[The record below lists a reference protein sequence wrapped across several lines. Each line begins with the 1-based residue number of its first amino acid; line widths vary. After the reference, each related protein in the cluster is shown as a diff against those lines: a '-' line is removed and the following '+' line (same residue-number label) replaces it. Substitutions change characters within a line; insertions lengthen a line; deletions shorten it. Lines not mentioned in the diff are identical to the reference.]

1 MYSSKLYNDESL
13 SLTRLR
19 MSNTMSTEQQSSNAI
34 TIVLL
39 AVTTFMADPGD
50 EVGTGVGSGAEVGTW
65 VK

>member
-1 MYSSKLYNDESL
+1 
-13 SLTRLR
+13 
-19 MSNTMSTEQQSSNAI
+19 MSTEQQSSNAI